1 MQVQLLSEKYRLNTA
16 ISELITHLNQNN
28 SSPKILSGAKGSLP
42 ALIAAGVWNKV
53 NTPHVF
59 LLNDSEEAAYFYND
73 LQQFIDKND
82 LAFFPA
88 SYRNPYETEEVQNAN
103 VLARTEIIAALVR
116 HKKKIIVSYPEAI
129 AEKVVSEKVFKQHS
143 LQIKK
148 GEALSVDFVI
158 DVLFEYH
165 FERTDYVVEP
175 GQFAVRGGIVD
186 IFSYSN
192 DYPFRVEFFG
202 NEIESIRT
210 FDPSDQL
217 SVDPLDVI
225 TVVPDI
231 IGKESTSQRESLLN
245 FLGSNCAVWIS
256 NPELFQEQVDKSF
269 QKTTRLFEKT
279 SDSPIQKRAPEEL
292 FLDEKSFV
300 ADLKKHKVI
309 HLKSSGDNTTAVHSS
324 PQLNFNKNFQLLV
337 EHLKEYQDKDY
348 AIFLLSDNVKELSR
362 LKEIIA
368 HHPLQNSA
376 EPIRYQFIN
385 AALHA
390 GFIDHDEKIICYTDH
405 QIFNRYHR
413 FKLKERYK
421 KSKQSITIKELTGLH
436 KGDFVVH
443 TDYGIGVFDG
453 LETIENDGKKH
464 EAVRILYK
472 DSDLLYVNI
481 QSLHKISRYSG
492 KEGKEP
498 TMNKLGTATWKTKKE
513 NTKKKVKEIA
523 YDLIQLY
530 AKRKAQKG
538 FSYSPDNYLQQEL
551 EASFIYEDTPDQE
564 KATVA
569 VKEDMEK
576 IFPMDRLVCGDVGFG
591 KTEIAIRAAFK
602 AVCDNKQVAVLVPTT
617 ILALQHFRSF
627 QERFKD
633 FPCKVDYINRFRTAK
648 QQRETLDQLKEGKV
662 DIIIGTHR
670 IVGKDV
676 IFKDLGLLIIDE
688 EQKFGV
694 AIKDKLKLIKANVD
708 TLTLTATPIPRTL
721 QFSLMG
727 ARDLS
732 VINTPPPNRY
742 PVETTVTSFNDE
754 MLRDAIRFE
763 LERGGQVFFVH
774 NKVGNIME
782 IAGKIQRL
790 LPSARVAIGH
800 GQMDGQKLE
809 EVMLDFIEGQYDVL
823 VATTI
828 IESGLDIPNA
838 NTIIINNAQ
847 NFGLSDLHQM
857 RGRVGRSNKKA
868 FCYLLTPPLSTLS
881 DESRK
886 RLRAIEEFSDLG
898 SGFNIAMRD
907 LDIRGA
913 GDLLGAEQSG
923 FITDVGYDMYQR
935 ILDEALFE
943 LKETE
948 FKDLYE
954 GEPNVR
960 MFADECVIDTDI
972 EILIPTNYV
981 NTVSERLSLYK
992 ELNEIKSEEQLLLFE
1007 KQMIDRFGAIPK
1019 ATRELFN
1026 AMRLRWLGQKL
1037 GFEKILLKNNKLRGH
1052 FLGDQNNNY
1061 FQSTQFGATLKY
1073 VQDHPQKCQLKQV
1086 KDKLTLV
1093 MEYISTIEEA
1103 KEALAKIAAPIKV

>member
-1 MQVQLLSEKYRLNTA
+1 MEAKVLSEKYKESLHLA
-16 ISELITHLNQNN
+16 ELLYKINKD
-28 SSPKILSGAKGSLP
+28 SPAPVTLTGAKGSLP
-42 ALIAAGVWNKV
+42 ALLAANVCRTYKV
-53 NTPHVF
+53 PHVF

-73 LQQFIDKND
+73 LQQFLSKEDI
-82 LAFFPA
+82 LFFPA
-88 SYRNPYETEEVQNAN
+88 SYRNPYELEEVQNAN
-103 VLARTEIIAALVR
+103 VLARTEILSALSTN
-116 HKKKIIVSYPEAI
+116 KNKIIVSYPEAL

-143 LQIKK
+143 LQIQK
-148 GEALSVDFVI
+148 GENLSVDFVI

-175 GQFAVRGGIVD
+175 GQFAVRGGIID

-202 NEIESIRT
+202 DEVESIRT
-210 FDPSDQL
+210 FDPSNQL
-217 SVDPLDVI
+217 SVDPLERI

-231 IGKESTSQRESLLN
+231 MGKESISLRESLLS
-245 FLGSNCAVWIS
+245 FLGNSCVTWIS
-256 NPELFQEQVDKSF
+256 NPELFEEQVEKAF
-269 QKTTRLFEKT
+269 QKTVRLFEKT
-279 SDSPIQKRAPEEL
+279 SETPIKKRDPEEL
-292 FLDEKSFV
+292 FLNDTAFKN
-300 ADLKKHKVI
+300 DLQKHKI
-309 HLKSSGDNTTAVHSS
+309 IQFKNSGDDKSIVVHSS
-324 PQLNFNKNFQLLV
+324 PQLNFNKNFILLV
-337 EHLKEYQDKDY
+337 QHLKEYQDKNY
-348 AIFLLSDNVKELSR
+348 QLFLVSDNAKELTR
-362 LKEIIA
+362 LKDIID
-368 HHPLQNSA
+368 HHPLENSD
-376 EPIRYQFIN
+376 ESIKYTFIN
-385 AALHA
+385 IALHE
-390 GFIDHDEKIICYTDH
+390 GFIDHDQKILCYTDH
-405 QIFNRYHR
+405 QIFNRYYR

-464 EAVRILYK
+464 ESVRILYK

-498 TMNKLGTATWKTKKE
+498 SVNKLGTAAWKTKKE

-538 FSYSPDNYLQQEL
+538 FAYNPDTYLQNEL

-564 KATVA
+564 KSTIA

-576 IFPMDRLVCGDVGFG
+576 QFPMDRLVCGDVGFG

-627 QERFKD
+627 SERFKD

-648 QQRETLDQLKEGKV
+648 QQKETLEKLKEGKV

-676 IFKDLGLLIIDE
+676 QFKDLGLLIIDE

-694 AIKDKLKLIKANVD
+694 SIKDKLKLIKANVD

-742 PVETTVTSFNDE
+742 PVETTVTGFNDE

-774 NKVGNIME
+774 NKVSNIME

-800 GQMDGQKLE
+800 GQMEGDKLE
-809 EVMLDFIEGQYDVL
+809 EVMLDFIEGQFDVL

-838 NTIIINNAQ
+838 NTIIINAQ

-935 ILDEALFE
+935 ILDEALHE
-943 LKETE
+943 LKENE

-960 MFADECVIDTDI
+960 MFPDECIIDTDV

-981 NTVSERLSLYK
+981 NTVSERLALYK
-992 ELNEIKSEEQLLLFE
+992 DLNEVKNEEQLLAFE
-1007 KQMIDRFGAIPK
+1007 KHMIDRFGAIPK
-1019 ATRELFN
+1019 STRELFN
-1026 AMRLRWLGQKL
+1026 AMQLRWIGQKL
-1037 GFEKILLKNNKLRGH
+1037 GFEKIILKNNKLRGH
-1052 FLGDQNNNY
+1052 FLGDQNNKY
-1061 FQSTQFGATLKY
+1061 FQSAQFGATLKY
-1073 VQDHPQKCQLKQV
+1073 VQDNPLKCQLKQV

-1103 KEALAKIAAPIKV
+1103 KKALDKLLIQNP

>member
-1 MQVQLLSEKYRLNTA
+1 MEAKALADIYSSSKIIATLKD
-16 ISELITHLNQNN
+16 ELQQQK
-28 SSPKILSGAKGSLP
+28 SPINLFGAKGSLP
-42 ALIAAGVWNKV
+42 ALIAAQIWKRRH
-53 NTPHVF
+53 TPHLF
-59 LLNDSEEAAYFYND
+59 LLNDNEEAAYFYND
-73 LQQFIDKND
+73 LQQFIPKEEVF
-82 LAFFPA
+82 FFPA
-88 SYRNPYETEEVQNAN
+88 SYRNPYEVEEVQNAN
-103 VLARTEIIAALVR
+103 VLTRTEILSALAGS
-116 HKKKIIVSYPEAI
+116 KNKIIISYPEAI

-143 LQIKK
+143 LQIQK
-148 GEALSVDFVI
+148 GEKLSTDFVI

-165 FERTDYVVEP
+165 FDRTDYVVEP
-175 GQFAVRGGIVD
+175 GQFAVRGGIID

-202 NEIESIRT
+202 DEVESIRT
-210 FDPSDQL
+210 FDPSNQL
-217 SVDPLDVI
+217 SVDPLNSI

-231 IGKESTSQRESLLN
+231 MGKESVSARESLIN
-245 FLGSNCAVWIS
+245 FLGKDCLLWIFNAS
-256 NPELFQEQVDKSF
+256 LFEEQVGKAF
-269 QKTTRLFEKT
+269 EKTVRLFEKT
-279 SDSPIQKRAPEEL
+279 SESPIQKRIPEEL
-292 FLDEKSFV
+292 FLTDASFREEI
-300 ADLKKHKVI
+300 KKQQLI
-309 HLKSSGDNTTAVHSS
+309 HFKNNGEGGIVVHSS

-337 EHLKEYQDKDY
+337 EHLKEYEDKGY
-348 AIFLLSDNVKELSR
+348 SIYLASDNAKELNR

-368 HHPLQNSA
+368 HHPTVV
-376 EPIRYQFIN
+376 PIKYDLLN
-385 AALHA
+385 VALHE
-390 GFIDHDEKIICYTDH
+390 GFIDHAEKIVCYTDH

-421 KSKQSITIKELTGLH
+421 KSKQAITIKELTGLH

-464 EAVRILYK
+464 ESVRILYK

-498 TMNKLGTATWKTKKE
+498 AVNKLGTAAWKTKKE
-513 NTKKKVKEIA
+513 NTKKKVKEVA
-523 YDLIQLY
+523 YDLIKLY

-538 FSYSPDNYLQQEL
+538 FAYSHDTYLQNEL

-564 KATVA
+564 KATKA

-576 IFPMDRLVCGDVGFG
+576 NFPMDRLVCGDVGFG

-602 AVCDNKQVAVLVPTT
+602 AVCDSKQVAVLVPTT
-617 ILALQHFRSF
+617 ILALQHYRSF
-627 QERFKD
+627 SERFKD
-633 FPCKVDYINRFRTAK
+633 LPCKVDYINRFRTAK
-648 QQRETLDQLKEGKV
+648 QQKETLDQLKEGKV
-662 DIIIGTHR
+662 DVIIGTHR

-676 IFKDLGLLIIDE
+676 QFKDLGLLIIDE

-694 AIKDKLKLIKANVD
+694 SIKDKLKLIKANVD

-732 VINTPPPNRY
+732 VITTPPPNRY
-742 PVETTVTSFNDE
+742 PVETTVTGFNDE

-763 LERGGQVFFVH
+763 LDRGGQVFFVH

-782 IAGKIQRL
+782 VAGKIQRL

-800 GQMDGQKLE
+800 GQMDGDKLE
-809 EVMLDFIEGQYDVL
+809 EVMLDFIEGQFDVL

-886 RLRAIEEFSDLG
+886 RLRALEEFSDLG

-935 ILDEALFE
+935 ILDEALHE

-960 MFADECVIDTDI
+960 MFADECVIDTDV

-992 ELNEIKSEEQLLLFE
+992 ELNEVKNEEQLLAFE
-1007 KQMIDRFGAIPK
+1007 KHMIDRFGAIPK
-1019 ATRELFN
+1019 PTKELFN
-1026 AMRLRWLGQKL
+1026 AMRLRWIGQKL
-1037 GFEKILLKNNKLRGH
+1037 GFEKIIIKNNKLSGH
-1052 FLGDQNNNY
+1052 FLGDQSNKY
-1061 FQSTQFGATLKY
+1061 FQSEQFGKTLKY
-1073 VQDHPQKCQLKQV
+1073 IQDNPLKCQLKQV
-1086 KDKLTLV
+1086 KNKLTMAMDYV
-1093 MEYISTIEEA
+1093 TTIQEA
-1103 KEALAKIAAPIKV
+1103 KEALGKML